1 MIYFNPERYMLLR
14 VGRRA
19 CLERKGSWY
28 EWLHF
33 TTLGGKAIRDV
44 SIRGHHVYLF
54 NLFILFVAQL

>member
-1 MIYFNPERYMLLR
+1 MLLR